1 MQKTFPNLVN
11 SVTILG
17 KLASLKNKKKY
28 LQNSIAEIDSKIII
42 LEKKLELAEIL
53 EEDGYKGKL
62 LLKHFERLQTTND
75 HRGISTVVL

>member
-53 EEDGYKGKL
+53 EEDGYKGNL
-62 LLKHFERLQTTND
+62 LLKHFERL
-75 HRGISTVVL
+75 